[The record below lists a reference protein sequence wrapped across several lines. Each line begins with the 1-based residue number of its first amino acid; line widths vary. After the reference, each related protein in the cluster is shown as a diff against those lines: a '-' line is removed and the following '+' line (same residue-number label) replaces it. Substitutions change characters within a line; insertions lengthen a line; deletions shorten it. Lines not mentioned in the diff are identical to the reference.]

1 MTQDEL
7 ISELQRVQPQSIEA
21 GSDSGKPNIDR
32 ELEFYQKIFQD
43 SPIGMTIYNS
53 SGQCI
58 KANKSIGEIIGAT
71 REQILLQNYF
81 YIESWKRSGLLEAAI
96 KATKTQKT
104 TNKEVTLTSTF
115 GKELSAIGHF
125 LPFSIDKNNYLLFT
139 FDDITQQKRLETELQ
154 KSEEKYRQLAEDISA
169 VLWVVSP
176 KWDKLH
182 YINAA
187 YEDVWGKSCQSL
199 YDAPTSWL
207 DSVVAADRPKL
218 LESIENVDF
227 ERMEKVIF
235 PEYRIERPDGKIC
248 WIQANGYPL
257 KNKNGEV
264 EKVAGIAFDITSQ
277 KNAEKN
283 LREKEHFLNIV
294 FDAIQ
299 DGISVLD
306 TDFNVIRVNKVLRE
320 LYAHMLPFEGKKK
333 CYEVYH
339 GRSEP
344 CEICPTIRT
353 LKSGRLEMNEIPLT
367 LEGEVKGTHELF
379 SFPIVDELGKV
390 TGVVEHV
397 RDITVRKQT
406 EEKIKQQQHFLEK
419 SQELGRIGTWELDL
433 RQNKLYW
440 TDENCRL
447 FGVPAGSV
455 VNYEIFMR
463 KVHPDDREYVDRE
476 WNAAL
481 NGEPYDIEHRIVVGD
496 ATSWVREKADVEFD
510 EEGVA
515 IKAIGFTQDI
525 TESKQAEEELE
536 KEKNNLKEV
545 NIALKVL
552 LRESSQTKDDLEE
565 NMRTNIKNLL
575 LPYLT
580 ELESRLSTEEETFF
594 MDIIKL
600 NIDEITSSFSR
611 KLTLEYN
618 ELTPREIQVA
628 NFIRQGRTNK
638 EIARLLNITPSAV
651 DFHRRNLRKKFN
663 IKGRKTNLRSL
674 LLSFVG

>member
-1 MTQDEL
+1 
-7 ISELQRVQPQSIEA
+7 
-21 GSDSGKPNIDR
+21 
-32 ELEFYQKIFQD
+32 
-43 SPIGMTIYNS
+43 
-53 SGQCI
+53 
-58 KANKSIGEIIGAT
+58 
-71 REQILLQNYF
+71 
-81 YIESWKRSGLLEAAI
+81 
-96 KATKTQKT
+96 
-104 TNKEVTLTSTF
+104 
-115 GKELSAIGHF
+115 
-125 LPFSIDKNNYLLFT
+125 
-139 FDDITQQKRLETELQ
+139 
-154 KSEEKYRQLAEDISA
+154 
-169 VLWVVSP
+169 
-176 KWDKLH
+176 
-182 YINAA
+182 
-187 YEDVWGKSCQSL
+187 
-199 YDAPTSWL
+199 
-207 DSVVAADRPKL
+207 
-218 LESIENVDF
+218 
-227 ERMEKVIF
+227 
-235 PEYRIERPDGKIC
+235 
-248 WIQANGYPL
+248 
-257 KNKNGEV
+257 
-264 EKVAGIAFDITSQ
+264 
-277 KNAEKN
+277 
-283 LREKEHFLNIV
+283 
-294 FDAIQ
+294 
-299 DGISVLD
+299 
-306 TDFNVIRVNKVLRE
+306 
-320 LYAHMLPFEGKKK
+320 
-333 CYEVYH
+333 
-339 GRSEP
+339 
-344 CEICPTIRT
+344 
-353 LKSGRLEMNEIPLT
+353 MNEIPLT

-552 LRESSQTKDDLEE
+552 LRESSQTKNDLEE